1 MEFEEK
7 LTLSIL
13 PEKLGICHLGKNSPI
28 PEWAKKTEGF
38 SSITRTP
45 DELSIVCPQEEIPKE
60 VMAEKDWRAL
70 KVKGPLGFVLTG
82 IVSSLS
88 TPLAKAGI
96 SILYISTYETDYLL
110 VKENDLERAI
120 EILEKFCNVIK

>member
-1 MEFEEK
+1 MLLKEK

-28 PEWAKKTEGF
+28 PEWAKRTEGF
-38 SSITRTP
+38 CSITRTP
-45 DELSIVCPQEEIPKE
+45 DELSVVCPQEEIPNE
-60 VMAEKDWRAL
+60 VMAEKDWRVL

-110 VKENDLERAI
+110 VKDQDLAKTI
-120 EILEKFCNVIK
+120 EILEKFCNIIK